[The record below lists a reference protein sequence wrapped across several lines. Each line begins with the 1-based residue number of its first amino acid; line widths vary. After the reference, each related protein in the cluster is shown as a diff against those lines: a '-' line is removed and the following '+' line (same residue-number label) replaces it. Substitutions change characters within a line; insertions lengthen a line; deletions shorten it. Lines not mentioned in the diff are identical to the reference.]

1 MFKMLSY
8 HFERV
13 KPPKARRVS
22 SRVFEAMSID
32 YVTVAGPDEREE
44 RRKNKRYTRGVPF
57 EYRQYKLSL

>member
-1 MFKMLSY
+1 MFKMLLY

-32 YVTVAGPDEREE
+32 YVTVAEPDEREE
-44 RRKNKRYTRGVPF
+44 RRKK
-57 EYRQYKLSL
+57 